1 MTAATAGEPALRP
14 GSALVVIGTRP
25 EAIKLAPVI
34 HRLGRAARVV
44 HSGQHYDAALCGDLL
59 AELGVAVEPD
69 ALGAGGED
77 RAGQLATVTRA
88 LGARLRAQRPDVVVV
103 QGDTNTTLGAALA
116 ANAAEVPLVHVEAG
130 LRSFDRAM
138 PEEHNRVLTDHLAD
152 RCCAPTET
160 ARANLVAE
168 GIPPGRIL
176 VTGNT
181 IVDAVLA
188 ARPDDLSAARTVS
201 GFGLPPGGYVLAT
214 FHRPENVDRP
224 DRLAT
229 ILTLLEDLPLPVVLP
244 LHPRTAARAGVR
256 PGPVAGAG
264 GLRIVPPQPFR
275 TFLALEAAAAFCIS
289 DSGGVQEEASI
300 LGVPVLVAR
309 TSTERPEVLGRWAT
323 LAPPGPE
330 LDRLARAWAADPAT
344 PRRRAAGQASPFGA
358 GDASARVVA
367 GIAALVAPRH
377 G

>member
-1 MTAATAGEPALRP
+1 
-14 GSALVVIGTRP
+14 VVVGTRP

-34 HRLGRAARVV
+34 HRLGRAARVL
-44 HSGQHYDAALCGDLL
+44 HSGQHYDAALCADLL
-59 AELGVAVEPD
+59 AELGVRAEPG
-69 ALGAGGED
+69 ALGAGGGD
-77 RAGQLATVTRA
+77 RADQLATVTGA
-88 LGARLRAQRPDVVVV
+88 LGARLRTQRPDVVVV

-116 ANAAEVPLVHVEAG
+116 ANAHRVPLVHVEAG

-168 GIPPGRIL
+168 GIPPGRIA

-181 IVDAVLA
+181 IVDAVVA
-188 ARPDDLSAARTVS
+188 ARPDATTVARTVAEL
-201 GFGLPPGGYVLAT
+201 GLSPGGFVLAT
-214 FHRPENVDRP
+214 FHRPENVDHP
-224 DRLAT
+224 ERLAG
-229 ILTLLEDLPLPVVLP
+229 ILALLAELPLPVVLP
-244 LHPRTAARAGVR
+244 LHPRTATRVGATGR
-256 PGPVAGAG
+256 PAPVTADGG

-275 TFLALEAAAAFCIS
+275 SFLALEAAAAFCIS

-330 LDRLARAWAADPAT
+330 LDRLARAWAADPAV
-344 PRRRAAGQASPFGA
+344 PRRRAAGQSTPYGA
-358 GDASARVVA
+358 GDAAARVVA
-367 GIAALVAPRH
+367 GVAALAAAGRR
-377 G
+377 